1 MLGPVNISVAIPDSF
16 LSDEQT
22 LRDKTLKISQ
32 IARASSI
39 FRVKTIYLYQDGG
52 IHAAKADRRLIKLIL
67 GYLDT
72 PQYLRKG
79 LFPQMPELRYA
90 GILPPIRAPHHK
102 EWQDIKS
109 VREGEVRVGVVVQ
122 VKDKLYVD
130 IGLGP
135 LIRFEGVAAA
145 GTKVNV
151 KLKSSFPNL
160 RAEKINQQDIK
171 SSYWGFEV
179 NDAKS
184 LHTLLDQMS
193 DMEIIITLRE
203 GESLKNFEPSL
214 SQKLRVKRK
223 ILVVFGSPKRGVDEI
238 LTSEGFDVHSYP
250 FVTNMFPFQGTQTVR
265 LEEAFLGTLA
275 IINYYLNS

>member
-1 MLGPVNISVAIPDSF
+1 MLGSVNISVAIPDSC
-16 LSDEQT
+16 LSEEQT

-39 FRVKTIYLYQDGG
+39 FRVRTIYLYQDRD
-52 IHAAKADRRLIKLIL
+52 IHAEKADRRLIKLIL
-67 GYLDT
+67 SYLDT
-72 PQYLRKG
+72 PQYLRKR
-79 LFPQMPELRYA
+79 LFPQMPELTYA

-102 EWQDIKS
+102 EWRDIKS
-109 VREGEVRVGVVVQ
+109 VKEGEVRMGVVVQ
-122 VKDKLYVD
+122 LKDKLYVD

-135 LIRFEGVAAA
+135 LIRFEGRAAA
-145 GTKVNV
+145 GTKINV

-160 RAEKINQQDIK
+160 RAEEIDQHDIK

-184 LHTLLDQMS
+184 LHTLLNQIS
-193 DMEIIITLRE
+193 DREIIITLRQ
-203 GESLKNFEPSL
+203 GESLKNFEASL
-214 SQKLRVKRK
+214 SQKLRFKRE
-223 ILVVFGSPKRGVDEI
+223 ILVVFGSPRRGVDEI
-238 LTSEGFDVHSYP
+238 LSSEGYDVRSYA

>member
-1 MLGPVNISVAIPDSF
+1 MLGSVNISVAIPDSC
-16 LSDEQT
+16 LSEEQT

-39 FRVKTIYLYQDGG
+39 FRVRTIYLYQDRD
-52 IHAAKADRRLIKLIL
+52 IHAEKADRRLIKLIL
-67 GYLDT
+67 SYLDT
-72 PQYLRKG
+72 PQYLRKR
-79 LFPQMPELRYA
+79 LFPQMPELTYA

-102 EWQDIKS
+102 EWRDIKS
-109 VREGEVRVGVVVQ
+109 VKEGEVRMGVVVQ
-122 VKDKLYVD
+122 LKDKLYVD

-135 LIRFEGVAAA
+135 LIRFEGRAAA
-145 GTKVNV
+145 GTKINV

-160 RAEKINQQDIK
+160 RAEEIDQHDIK

-184 LHTLLDQMS
+184 LHTLLNQIS
-193 DMEIIITLRE
+193 DREIIITLRQ
-203 GESLKNFEPSL
+203 GESLKNFEASL
-214 SQKLRVKRK
+214 SQKLRFKRE
-223 ILVVFGSPKRGVDEI
+223 ILIVFGSPRRGVDEI
-238 LTSEGFDVHSYP
+238 LSSEGYDVRSYA

>member
-1 MLGPVNISVAIPDSF
+1 
-16 LSDEQT
+16 
-22 LRDKTLKISQ
+22 
-32 IARASSI
+32 
-39 FRVKTIYLYQDGG
+39 
-52 IHAAKADRRLIKLIL
+52 
-67 GYLDT
+67 
-72 PQYLRKG
+72 
-79 LFPQMPELRYA
+79 LFAQMPELRYA
-90 GILPPIRAPHHK
+90 GILPPIKSPHHK
-102 EWQDIKS
+102 EWRDIKS

-135 LIRFEGVAAA
+135 LIRFDGSAVA

-151 KLKSSFPNL
+151 KLKSSFPNFL
-160 RAEKINQQDIK
+160 AEKINQEDIK

-179 NDAKS
+179 NDARS
-184 LHTLLDQMS
+184 LHTLLDQMR
-193 DMEIIITLRE
+193 DMEIVITSRE

-223 ILVVFGSPKRGVDEI
+223 ILVVFGSPRRGVDEI
-238 LTSEGFDVHSYP
+238 LTSEGYDVHSYP

>member
-1 MLGPVNISVAIPDSF
+1 MLGPVNISVAVPDSF

-39 FRVKTIYLYQDGG
+39 FRVKTIYLYQDRD
-52 IHAAKADRRLIKLIL
+52 IHAGKADRRLIKLIL
-67 GYLDT
+67 SYLDT
-72 PQYLRKG
+72 PQYLRKE

-102 EWQDIKS
+102 EWRDIKS

-135 LIRFEGVAAA
+135 LIRFEGSAAA

-151 KLKSSFPNL
+151 KLKSSFPNF

-184 LHTLLDQMS
+184 LHTLLDQMN
-193 DMEIIITLRE
+193 DVEIIITLRE

-223 ILVVFGSPKRGVDEI
+223 ILVVFGSPRRGVDEI
-238 LTSEGFDVHSYP
+238 LTSEGYDVHSYP

>member
-1 MLGPVNISVAIPDSF
+1 M
-16 LSDEQT
+16 
-22 LRDKTLKISQ
+22 
-32 IARASSI
+32 
-39 FRVKTIYLYQDGG
+39 
-52 IHAAKADRRLIKLIL
+52 
-67 GYLDT
+67 
-72 PQYLRKG
+72 
-79 LFPQMPELRYA
+79 
-90 GILPPIRAPHHK
+90 
-102 EWQDIKS
+102 
-109 VREGEVRVGVVVQ
+109 GVVVQ

-135 LIRFEGVAAA
+135 LIRFEGLATA

-184 LHTLLDQMS
+184 LHTLLDQLRG
-193 DMEIIITLRE
+193 MEIIITLRE

-214 SQKLRVKRK
+214 SHQLRVKRN
-223 ILVVFGSPKRGVDEI
+223 ILLVFGSPKRGVDEI
-238 LTSEGFDVHSYP
+238 LTSEGYDVHSYQ

>member
-39 FRVKTIYLYQDGG
+39 FRVKTIYLYQDRD

-90 GILPPIRAPHHK
+90 GILPPIKAPHHK
-102 EWQDIKS
+102 EWQDIKF

-122 VKDKLYVD
+122 VKDKSLCGYRVRPFNT
-130 IGLGP
+130 IRGLGDCWNK
-135 LIRFEGVAAA
+135 G
-145 GTKVNV
+145 KC
-151 KLKSSFPNL
+151 
-160 RAEKINQQDIK
+160 
-171 SSYWGFEV
+171 
-179 NDAKS
+179 
-184 LHTLLDQMS
+184 
-193 DMEIIITLRE
+193 
-203 GESLKNFEPSL
+203 
-214 SQKLRVKRK
+214 
-223 ILVVFGSPKRGVDEI
+223 
-238 LTSEGFDVHSYP
+238 
-250 FVTNMFPFQGTQTVR
+250 
-265 LEEAFLGTLA
+265 
-275 IINYYLNS
+275 